1 VQSIVVSDK
10 NKLGKNKILHL
21 AYWVKEE
28 RLRISGN
35 KVRNLNGKMMEQWN
49 KEN

>member
-1 VQSIVVSDK
+1 VAGDK

-21 AYWVKEE
+21 AHCVKEE

-35 KVRNLNGKMMEQWN
+35 KVRDLNGKMMEQWT

>member
-1 VQSIVVSDK
+1 MASDK
-10 NKLGKNKILHL
+10 NKLGGNKILHL
-21 AYWVKEE
+21 VHCVKEE

-35 KVRNLNGKMMEQWN
+35 KVRDLNGKIMEQWN